1 MKYLNLMKKL
11 SITLL
16 LAAGIMLVTGALSQI
31 TAQTSNG
38 EEDAV
43 ITITEYSDYQCPAC
57 AYFHPIVEK
66 LKEKYGDQ
74 ISLELK
80 FFPLNSHQYAAL
92 AARAAQAAKNQ
103 GKFKEMHNLIFENQ
117 KRWSSSGNP
126 APIFVSFAE
135 KLDLDME
142 QFRNELNSAETQK
155 TVMEERKEGRQ
166 KGVNSTPTFF
176 IDGEQLSSLPR
187 TFEEFDQVVQK
198 YLEEEK

>member
-1 MKYLNLMKKL
+1 MKKL
-11 SITLL
+11 SSFLLL
-16 LAAGIMLVTGALSQI
+16 LAGIMFLAGALFQ
-31 TAQTSNG
+31 TKAQTSA
-38 EEDAV
+38 EDEAV

-57 AYFHPIVEK
+57 AYFHPIVKK
-66 LKEKYGDQ
+66 LKDKYGDQ
-74 ISLELK
+74 INLELK

-117 KRWSSSGNP
+117 KRWSNSGNP
-126 APIFVSFAE
+126 APIFVNFAE
-135 KLDLDME
+135 KLDLNLE

-155 TVMEERKEGRQ
+155 AVMEERREGRQ

-198 YLEEEK
+198 YLTEKKQSQ